1 MHVSHFTQ
9 CRHMMLIALCSL
21 SLLMWRTIQ
30 GGMNKYTKKREPTV
44 KGIPWLPEL
53 LLDASLGVSVPPC
66 LPFIPSLQGF
76 SKTLG

>member
-1 MHVSHFTQ
+1 MQAYDANSSV
-9 CRHMMLIALCSL
+9 LIVIVDVAHHS
-21 SLLMWRTIQ
+21 